1 MFMLTERLWTS
12 IIPGNQWMNFVGR
25 LVFPIFALISE
36 IPYDLFKNGMSFFP
50 FDQNVMFT
58 LLIGLVALELLEK
71 YKDHDQKYII
81 SFLIVFIIT
90 LIGTILFV
98 DYGGKGVLMILS
110 FYFFKDSKSAQ
121 FAAIVILNVFL
132 FQGYYI
138 PIDIFN
144 TTIDF
149 QTQGFAVLTLPLI
162 WLYNDKK
169 SDPSRFNRQIAY
181 WFYPVHMYILYFLM
195 SR

>member
-1 MFMLTERLWTS
+1 MLALMFMLTERLWAS
-12 IIPGNQWMNFVGR
+12 IIPGNQWMNFVGK
-25 LVFPIFALISE
+25 LAFPIFALISE

-121 FAAIVILNVFL
+121 FAALVILNVFL

-162 WLYNDKK
+162 WLYNDK
-169 SDPSRFNRQIAY
+169 
-181 WFYPVHMYILYFLM
+181 
-195 SR
+195 